1 MNYYQTNNG
10 LKLKRPRVVRNAK
23 FPTASKE
30 SSIVDFLIA
39 ELDEIYY
46 PGYSEEIMT
55 SEPEKFNWELA
66 ELEEQFD

>member
-1 MNYYQTNNG
+1 MIDYQTKNG
-10 LKLKRPRVVRNAK
+10 SRIKPPRVVRSPIYPAIAK
-23 FPTASKE
+23 EE
-30 SSIVDFLIA
+30 SLVEFLIA

-66 ELEEQFD
+66 ELEEQFV